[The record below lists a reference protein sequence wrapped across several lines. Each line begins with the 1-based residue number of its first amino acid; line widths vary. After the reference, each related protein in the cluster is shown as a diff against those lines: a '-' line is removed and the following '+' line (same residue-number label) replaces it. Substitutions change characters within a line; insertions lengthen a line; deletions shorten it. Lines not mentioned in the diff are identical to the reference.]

1 MRNKSVRDKGR
12 QQTGG
17 GIEYRIDVSQTELVA
32 DGIFVE
38 SYGVAVYRKGHK
50 LCCVKNITVDRERLK
65 SWWQSATAAICPCV
79 IWRMWSRIFWH
90 SFEQNNFGIPVK
102 NCQEDCTNGMNMCY
116 NVSRKRKV

>member
-50 LCCVKNITVDRERLK
+50 LCCVKNITVDRERMEKLVAVCNRCHL
-65 SWWQSATAAICPCV
+65 SLC
-79 IWRMWSRIFWH
+79 H
-90 SFEQNNFGIPVK
+90 L
-102 NCQEDCTNGMNMCY
+102 ED
-116 NVSRKRKV
+116 VVEDFLAQL